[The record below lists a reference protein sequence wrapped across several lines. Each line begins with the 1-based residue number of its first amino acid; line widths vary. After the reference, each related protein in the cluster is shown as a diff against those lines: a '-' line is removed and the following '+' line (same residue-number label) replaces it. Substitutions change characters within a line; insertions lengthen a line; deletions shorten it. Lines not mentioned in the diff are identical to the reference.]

1 MAFSSDEGLAFTA
14 QYADYSFAL
23 GKGTNTPTAFAPV
36 NARLEAAA
44 AKTGR
49 DVKSYILFMII
60 ADETD
65 EKAMAKWKLYRDGAD
80 QEALAWLTN
89 QAAPNAQGGTSN
101 TNTTQ
106 LAAPESAVNLN
117 MGTLV
122 GSYESVARM
131 LDEVAEAPGT
141 AGVLLVFDD
150 FVQGVED
157 FGTRIQ
163 PLMQSRK
170 HIHAAA

>member
-1 MAFSSDEGLAFTA
+1 
-14 QYADYSFAL
+14 
-23 GKGTNTPTAFAPV
+23 
-36 NARLEAAA
+36 
-44 AKTGR
+44 
-49 DVKSYILFMII
+49 
-60 ADETD
+60 
-65 EKAMAKWKLYRDGAD
+65 
-80 QEALAWLTN
+80 LTS
-89 QAAPNAQGGTSN
+89 QAAPNAAAGTTN

-131 LDEVAEAPGT
+131 LDEVAAVPDT

-150 FVQGVED
+150 FVQGVEA

-163 PLMQSRK
+163 PKMKSR
-170 HIHAAA
+170 ANVLATA

>member
-1 MAFSSDEGLAFTA
+1 
-14 QYADYSFAL
+14 
-23 GKGTNTPTAFAPV
+23 V
-36 NARLEAAA
+36 NDRLAAA
-44 AKTGR
+44 RAKTGR
-49 DVKSYILFMII
+49 DVGSYILFMII

-80 QEALAWLTN
+80 QAALAWLTN

-122 GSYESVARM
+122 GSYAAIARM
-131 LDEVAEAPGT
+131 LDEVAAVPDT
-141 AGVLLVFDD
+141 KGVLLTFDD
-150 FVQGVED
+150 FVQGVEA
-157 FGTRIQ
+157 FGTKIQ
-163 PLMQSRK
+163 PLMKSRE
-170 HIHAAA
+170 HVHAAA

>member
-1 MAFSSDEGLAFTA
+1 M
-14 QYADYSFAL
+14 
-23 GKGTNTPTAFAPV
+23 V
-36 NARLEAAA
+36 
-44 AKTGR
+44 
-49 DVKSYILFMII
+49 I

-65 EKAMAKWKLYRDGAD
+65 EKAMAKWQSYRAGAD
-80 QEALAWLTN
+80 QAALAWLTN

-122 GSYESVARM
+122 GSYETVARM
-131 LDEVAEAPGT
+131 LDEVASVPDT

-150 FVQGVED
+150 FVQGVEN
-157 FGTRIQ
+157 FGPRIQ
-163 PLMQSRK
+163 PLMTSRRPN
-170 HIHAAA
+170 A

>member
-1 MAFSSDEGLAFTA
+1 
-14 QYADYSFAL
+14 
-23 GKGTNTPTAFAPV
+23 
-36 NARLEAAA
+36 
-44 AKTGR
+44 
-49 DVKSYILFMII
+49 MII
-60 ADETD
+60 ADDTD
-65 EKAMAKWKLYRDGAD
+65 GAALEKWRIYREGAD
-80 QEALAWLTN
+80 QGALQWLTN

-131 LDEVAEAPGT
+131 LDEVAEVPGT

-157 FGTRIQ
+157 FGSKIQ
-163 PLMQSRK
+163 PKMKSRA
-170 HIHAAA
+170 HVHA

>member
-1 MAFSSDEGLAFTA
+1 
-14 QYADYSFAL
+14 
-23 GKGTNTPTAFAPV
+23 
-36 NARLEAAA
+36 
-44 AKTGR
+44 
-49 DVKSYILFMII
+49 MII

-65 EKAMAKWKLYRDGAD
+65 ERAMAKWQLYRDGAD
-80 QEALAWLTN
+80 QGALAWLTN

-131 LDEVAEAPGT
+131 LDEVAGVPDT

-150 FVQGVED
+150 FRKGVED
-157 FGTRIQ
+157 FGTKIQ
-163 PLMQSRK
+163 PLMTSRA
-170 HIHAAA
+170 HV